1 MSPPLRV
8 SPVRQAQIAAMA
20 ERVAVERFGGE
31 RVDPE
36 EIARAAKVSFDYGEF
51 PEDFDGILMFEAPAL
66 YLVCNERRAL
76 RGAARSRF
84 TFAHE
89 LGHYF
94 ISEHRR
100 DLESGACPAHFSLS
114 EFRSQQ
120 PIEKEAD
127 IFAANLLMPASA
139 FREKARDLGS
149 GMQRISALSTLF
161 STSFTATGF
170 RAMELDVF
178 PAPAAIYFWDASA
191 NPTPKR
197 WMSPS
202 TYRSG
207 LRFTKGPSV
216 VPVGSSTAEYI
227 AGRTFTTAAE
237 SDCHLWFPGHAIRI
251 IEEVMPLGPFGW
263 ATVIYGVAV

>member
-1 MSPPLRV
+1 MSTPLRV
-8 SPVRQAQIAAMA
+8 PPVRQAHIAALA
-20 ERVAVERFGGE
+20 ERVAVERFDGG

-36 EIARAAKVSFDYGEF
+36 EIARDARVRFDYGQF
-51 PEDFDGILMFEAPAL
+51 PEEFDGILLFDAPAF
-66 YLVCNERRAL
+66 YLICNERKAQ

-127 IFAANLLMPASA
+127 IFAANLLMPATS
-139 FREKARDLGS
+139 FREKAQRLGS
-149 GMQRISALSTLF
+149 GMQRISELSTLF
-161 STSFTATGF
+161 STSFQATGF
-170 RAMELDVF
+170 RAVELDVF
-178 PAPAAIYFWDASA
+178 PAPAAIYFWDATA
-191 NPTPKR
+191 NPTSKR

-202 TYRSG
+202 TYKSG
-207 LRFTKGPSV
+207 IRFVKGPST
-216 VPVGSSTAEYI
+216 VPVGSLTAEYI
-227 AGRTFTTAAE
+227 ARRSFATASE
-237 SDCHLWFPGHAIRI
+237 SDCHLWFPGHPKRI
-251 IEEVMPLGPFGW
+251 VEEVMPLGSFGW
-263 ATVIYGVAV
+263 ATVIYGLNT